1 MWWCGLCF
9 RPGMATIESNR
20 MATIYTDNRS
30 WAPSFVLLGSTKGSF
45 NPLVRQ
51 GSAGRIERRPRLS
64 SLHAPSY
71 LLKTRDSAFLQVEH
85 PEPVTWGFVPR
96 SATPGA
102 PSSSEEVPPGVE
114 ALRKALLPQVL
125 RVIDLFRK
133 LDANGDGKVTGV
145 EFRRVLP
152 LMASSASEAESFGEA
167 DVDSLFALLDR
178 DGSGSIEYSELH
190 ARLRQGLS
198 VALDKKLQAGAVGF
212 DLEAKNRLSTYTLRG
227 AADEHECQEASS
239 APADAPAAKVK
250 SSDLGP
256 YVAAQVGLRPPPA
269 RAGTQAQLL
278 ISPPVI
284 GPAPHLAA
292 KMVASRTRHAE
303 RIWFTMPGQNCFVLQ
318 PSRPGAPLPMADSP
332 SRLRA
337 SVEKSRGH
345 VHTAQT
351 QAHHTSHALLHRSH
365 SQQMDLCRRR
375 HEQASPERLRR
386 LASNHPPQQPTHLGG
401 EVSAAVSA
409 SLVGLAPGSPLVG
422 NQLTPSQPPPS
433 RDGARDGDRPN
444 TPSGQRASTPGL
456 SAWSSKP
463 STAFEDVR
471 TSSMASTHVAGATEG
486 SLQRSSSMPSFSFG
500 GKIRLNVAAA
510 PVVPRAVVSR
520 STVNPRTSLKRG
532 ESQRRAPR
540 PGQEANESL

>member
-1 MWWCGLCF
+1 
-9 RPGMATIESNR
+9 MATIESNR

-30 WAPSFVLLGSTKGSF
+30 WAPSFVLLGSTKGSSN

-85 PEPVTWGFVPR
+85 PEPITWGFAPR

-102 PSSSEEVPPGVE
+102 PSGSEEGVE

-152 LMASSASEAESFGEA
+152 LMASGASEAVPFGEA

-190 ARLRQGLS
+190 ERLRQGLS

-212 DLEAKNRLSTYTLRG
+212 DLEAKNRSSTYTLRG
-227 AADEHECQEASS
+227 AADEHEFQEA
-239 APADAPAAKVK
+239 AGVK
-250 SSDLGP
+250 SGDLGP
-256 YVAAQVGLRPPPA
+256 NVAAQEGLRPPPA
-269 RAGTQAQLL
+269 RAGMQAQLL
-278 ISPPVI
+278 SSPPVI

-292 KMVASRTRHAE
+292 KMIASRTRHAE
-303 RIWFTMPGQNCFVLQ
+303 RIWFTMPGQNSFVLQ

-337 SVEKSRGH
+337 SVEKSRRH

-351 QAHHTSHALLHRSH
+351 QAHHASHDLLHRSH

-386 LASNHPPQQPTHLGG
+386 LASNHPPQQPMHLGG
-401 EVSAAVSA
+401 VLSSVVSA

-422 NQLTPSQPPPS
+422 NLLTPSQPPPS
-433 RDGARDGDRPN
+433 RDGARPN
-444 TPSGQRASTPGL
+444 TPSGQRSNTPRL

-500 GKIRLNVAAA
+500 GEIGLNVAAA

-520 STVNPRTSLKRG
+520 STVDPRTSLKRG
-532 ESQRRAPR
+532 KSQRRAPR
-540 PGQEANESL
+540 PAQESNESSL